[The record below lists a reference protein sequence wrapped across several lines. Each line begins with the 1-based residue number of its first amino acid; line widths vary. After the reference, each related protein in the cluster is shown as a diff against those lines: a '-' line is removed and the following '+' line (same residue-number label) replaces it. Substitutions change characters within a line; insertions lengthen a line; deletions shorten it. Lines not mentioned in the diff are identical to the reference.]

1 MALTIVVRQ
10 LGKLVGVSTGDG
22 NFFARLWHVLDHA
35 PDWSLATIAVGALAV
50 AALLLLERFV
60 PRLPSSLIV
69 LVVGIVV
76 SAAAHLDR
84 HGVEIVGKIP
94 RAVPTPA
101 WPDLAW
107 DQWTALAGGAF
118 GLALVVFAESHS
130 ISTNLARDHGG
141 KVDASR
147 EMIGMGAANAAVGL
161 FRGFAVS
168 GSASRSAAAFASGGS
183 SQMVSVVA
191 AAMVLVTGAFLTT
204 AFTDLPEAV
213 LGAIVVAVRSFLKVG
228 ELRRYWRLDR
238 PSLWSAATALIGV
251 LVFDLLPGLLIAVT
265 LSLVLFIAAAG
276 TPDLAVLGKVPGTDL
291 YADTAGR
298 PDVRTVAGLLVVRPD
313 GALFFGNV
321 ARLQQAVL
329 DQVDSRTEP
338 TRVVVLDLSASFRLG
353 LPVLDTLDELR
364 QELDRR
370 GIRLWLTR
378 LRSHTRDDIAAVPP
392 GPAVGRGPDHRPRP
406 HRRTP
411 PPPPQPAQ
419 RRPHPPRHEGERA
432 RGHPCGSDP
441 DTDQATTPRP
451 ARGQGSGRHH
461 RGRRPGTAA
470 PPVRRTRRAGQ
481 VVRDRH
487 PLTVATSG
495 DPLAGSLRAA
505 PHRRMRYGARP
516 EEATRHGVDA
526 RHGAAARI
534 AISPVPVIATI
545 LTLFA
550 PQARPPGR
558 VSCSATCWARS
569 PPARWCCGS
578 RTPPAP
584 GPRQAVHRSQPRSS
598 SIWGWCSCSWR

>member
-1 MALTIVVRQ
+1 MTKANTGRSWPVADWLRGYGPERLGRDSVGALTAWALIVPECVAYAQIAGVAPQNAFYAAPVALIGYALFGSSRFLIVGATSAAAVLSGATVADVSSDPKAAATLSAALALVAGAILVVAGLARLGFLAHFLAEPALVGFLFGMALTIVVRQ

-22 NFFARLWHVLDHA
+22 NFFERLWHILGHA
-35 PDWSLATIAVGALAV
+35 DDWSLVTLAVGALAV

-60 PRLPSSLIV
+60 ARLPSSLIV

-118 GLALVVFAESHS
+118 GLALVVFAESYS
-130 ISTNLARDHGG
+130 ISTNLARGHGG

-147 EMIGMGAANAAVGL
+147 EMIGMGAANTAAGL

-168 GSASRSAAAFASGGS
+168 GSASRSAAAVASGGS

-191 AAMVLVTGAFLTT
+191 AAMVLVTGAFLTP

-213 LGAIVVAVRSFLKVG
+213 LGAIVIVAVRSFLKVG
-228 ELRRYWRLDR
+228 ELRRYGRLDR
-238 PSLWSAATALIGV
+238 PSLWVAATALMGV
-251 LVFDLLPGLLIAVT
+251 LVFDLLPGLLIAVA

-276 TPDLAVLGKVPGTDL
+276 TPGLAVLGRVPGTDL

-298 PDVRTVAGLLVVRPD
+298 PDARTVAGLLVVRPD

-378 LRSHTRDDIAAVPP
+378 VRSRAADEIAAVPL
-392 GPAVGRGPDHRPRP
+392 GPAVGEA
-406 HRRTP
+406 RTF
-411 PPPPQPAQ
+411 
-419 RRPHPPRHEGERA
+419 
-432 RGHPCGSDP
+432 
-441 DTDQATTPRP
+441 AT
-451 ARGQGSGRHH
+451 
-461 RGRRPGTAA
+461 
-470 PPVRRTRRAGQ
+470 
-481 VVRDRH
+481 
-487 PLTVATSG
+487 
-495 DPLAGSLRAA
+495 
-505 PHRRMRYGARP
+505 
-516 EEATRHGVDA
+516 VDD
-526 RHGAAARI
+526 
-534 AISPVPVIATI
+534 
-545 LTLFA
+545 
-550 PQARPPGR
+550 
-558 VSCSATCWARS
+558 
-569 PPARWCCGS
+569 
-578 RTPPAP
+578 
-584 GPRQAVHRSQPRSS
+584 AVHAYQHR
-598 SIWGWCSCSWR
+598 

>member
-1 MALTIVVRQ
+1 MTKANTGRSWPVADWLRGYRPDRLGRDSVGALTAWALIVPECVAYAQIAGVAPQNAFYAAPVALIGYALFGSSRFLIVGATSAAAVLSGATVADVSSDPRAAATLSAALALVAGAILVVAGLARLGFLAHFLAEPALVGFLFGMALTIVVRQ

-22 NFFARLWHVLDHA
+22 NFFERLWRIIGHA
-35 PDWSLATIAVGALAV
+35 DDWSLVTLAVGALAV

-60 PRLPSSLIV
+60 ARLPSSLIV

-118 GLALVVFAESHS
+118 GLALVVFAESYS
-130 ISTNLARDHGG
+130 ISTNLAREHGG

-147 EMIGMGAANAAVGL
+147 EMIGMGAANAAAGL

-168 GSASRSAAAFASGGS
+168 GSASRSAAAVASGGS

-191 AAMVLVTGAFLTT
+191 AAMVLVTGAFLTP

-213 LGAIVVAVRSFLKVG
+213 LGAIVIVAVRSFLKVG
-228 ELRRYWRLDR
+228 ELRRYGRLDR
-238 PSLWSAATALIGV
+238 PSLWVAATALMGV
-251 LVFDLLPGLLIAVT
+251 LVFDLLPGLLIAVA

-276 TPDLAVLGKVPGTDL
+276 TPGLAVLGKVPGTDL

-298 PDVRTVAGLLVVRPD
+298 PDARTVAGLLVVRPD

-321 ARLQQAVL
+321 ARLRQAVL

-338 TRVVVLDLSASFRLG
+338 TRVLVLDLSASFRLG

-378 LRSHTRDDIAAVPP
+378 VRSHAADEIAAVPL
-392 GPAVGRGPDHRPRP
+392 GPAVGEA
-406 HRRTP
+406 RTF
-411 PPPPQPAQ
+411 
-419 RRPHPPRHEGERA
+419 
-432 RGHPCGSDP
+432 
-441 DTDQATTPRP
+441 AT
-451 ARGQGSGRHH
+451 
-461 RGRRPGTAA
+461 
-470 PPVRRTRRAGQ
+470 
-481 VVRDRH
+481 
-487 PLTVATSG
+487 
-495 DPLAGSLRAA
+495 
-505 PHRRMRYGARP
+505 
-516 EEATRHGVDA
+516 VDD
-526 RHGAAARI
+526 
-534 AISPVPVIATI
+534 
-545 LTLFA
+545 
-550 PQARPPGR
+550 
-558 VSCSATCWARS
+558 
-569 PPARWCCGS
+569 
-578 RTPPAP
+578 
-584 GPRQAVHRSQPRSS
+584 AVHAYQHR
-598 SIWGWCSCSWR
+598 

>member
-1 MALTIVVRQ
+1 MTKANTGRSWPVADWLRGYRPDRLGRDSVGALTAWALIVPECVAYAQIAGVAPQNAFYAAPVALIGYGLFGSSRFLIVGATSAAAVLSGATVADVSSDPKAAATLSAALALVAGAILVVAGLARLGFLAHFLAEPALVGFLFGMALTIVVRQ

-22 NFFARLWHVLDHA
+22 NFFERLWHILGHA
-35 PDWSLATIAVGALAV
+35 DDWSLVTLAVGALAV

-60 PRLPSSLIV
+60 ARLPSSLIV

-118 GLALVVFAESHS
+118 GLALVVFAESYS
-130 ISTNLARDHGG
+130 ISTNLAREHGG

-147 EMIGMGAANAAVGL
+147 EMIGMGAANAAAGL

-168 GSASRSAAAFASGGS
+168 GSASRSAAAVASGGS

-191 AAMVLVTGAFLTT
+191 AAMVLVTGAFLTP

-213 LGAIVVAVRSFLKVG
+213 LGAIVIVAVRSFLKVG

-238 PSLWSAATALIGV
+238 PSLWVAATALMGV
-251 LVFDLLPGLLIAVT
+251 LVFDLLPGLLIAVA

-276 TPDLAVLGKVPGTDL
+276 TPGLAVLGKVPGTDL

-298 PDVRTVAGLLVVRPD
+298 PDARTVAGLLVVRPD

-378 LRSHTRDDIAAVPP
+378 VRSHAADEIAAVPL
-392 GPAVGRGPDHRPRP
+392 GPAVGEA
-406 HRRTP
+406 RTF
-411 PPPPQPAQ
+411 
-419 RRPHPPRHEGERA
+419 
-432 RGHPCGSDP
+432 
-441 DTDQATTPRP
+441 AT
-451 ARGQGSGRHH
+451 
-461 RGRRPGTAA
+461 
-470 PPVRRTRRAGQ
+470 
-481 VVRDRH
+481 
-487 PLTVATSG
+487 
-495 DPLAGSLRAA
+495 
-505 PHRRMRYGARP
+505 
-516 EEATRHGVDA
+516 VDD
-526 RHGAAARI
+526 
-534 AISPVPVIATI
+534 
-545 LTLFA
+545 
-550 PQARPPGR
+550 
-558 VSCSATCWARS
+558 
-569 PPARWCCGS
+569 
-578 RTPPAP
+578 
-584 GPRQAVHRSQPRSS
+584 AVHAYQHR
-598 SIWGWCSCSWR
+598 

>member
-1 MALTIVVRQ
+1 MTKANTGRSWPVADWLRGYRPDRLGRDSVGALTAWALIVPECVAYAQIAGVAPQNAFYAAPVALIGYALFGSSRFLIVGATSAAAVLSGATVADASSDPRAAATLSAALALVAGAILVVAGLARLGFLAHFLAEPALVGFLFGMALTIVVRQ

-22 NFFARLWHVLDHA
+22 NFFERLWHIIGHA
-35 PDWSLATIAVGALAV
+35 DDWSPVTLAVGALAV

-60 PRLPSSLIV
+60 ARLPSSLIV

-118 GLALVVFAESHS
+118 GLALVVFAESYS
-130 ISTNLARDHGG
+130 ISTNLAREHGG

-147 EMIGMGAANAAVGL
+147 EMIGMGAANAAAGL

-168 GSASRSAAAFASGGS
+168 GSASRSAAAVASGGS

-191 AAMVLVTGAFLTT
+191 AAMVLVTGAFLTP

-213 LGAIVVAVRSFLKVG
+213 LGAIVIVAVRSFLKVG
-228 ELRRYWRLDR
+228 ELRRYGRLDR
-238 PSLWSAATALIGV
+238 PSLWVAATALMGV
-251 LVFDLLPGLLIAVT
+251 LVFDLLPGLLIAVA

-276 TPDLAVLGKVPGTDL
+276 TPGLAVLGKVPGTDL

-298 PDVRTVAGLLVVRPD
+298 PDARTVAGLLVVRPD

-321 ARLQQAVL
+321 ARLRQAVL

-378 LRSHTRDDIAAVPP
+378 VRSHAADEIAAVPL
-392 GPAVGRGPDHRPRP
+392 GPAVGEA
-406 HRRTP
+406 RTF
-411 PPPPQPAQ
+411 
-419 RRPHPPRHEGERA
+419 
-432 RGHPCGSDP
+432 
-441 DTDQATTPRP
+441 AT
-451 ARGQGSGRHH
+451 
-461 RGRRPGTAA
+461 
-470 PPVRRTRRAGQ
+470 
-481 VVRDRH
+481 
-487 PLTVATSG
+487 
-495 DPLAGSLRAA
+495 
-505 PHRRMRYGARP
+505 
-516 EEATRHGVDA
+516 VDD
-526 RHGAAARI
+526 
-534 AISPVPVIATI
+534 
-545 LTLFA
+545 
-550 PQARPPGR
+550 
-558 VSCSATCWARS
+558 
-569 PPARWCCGS
+569 
-578 RTPPAP
+578 
-584 GPRQAVHRSQPRSS
+584 AVHAYQHR
-598 SIWGWCSCSWR
+598 